1 MIKMQVVRPIKD
13 IEGKERGRICQLCQV
28 LDSIGQT
35 FPEHNENNIQ
45 KWMILK
51 DYLALTPPTAFA
63 LFSTLGVP
71 GWPRAGG
78 RTAIP
83 RTIFCCFVW
92 RSKKFSLWLW
102 LVKVFFCPFVH
113 IICCLHTIFKELF
126 CPPVC
131 EGEGRQVEALAP
143 LSTWFSEPYWLTN
156 FIDLTNLSN
165 LTSLTNSTIIIT
177 RPKKTYDRPTW
188 NHENP

>member
-1 MIKMQVVRPIKD
+1 MIKMQVIRPIED
-13 IEGKERGRICQLCQV
+13 VEGKERGRICQLCQV

-51 DYLALTPPTAFA
+51 DYLALTFPTFFA
-63 LFSTLGVP
+63 LFSTLGAP

-113 IICCLHTIFKELF
+113 IICFTQLLRKSFVHLLAREREGKLKLWHFSQPDYKVLF
-126 CPPVC
+126 WTLLVD
-131 EGEGRQVEALAP
+131 QLYQ
-143 LSTWFSEPYWLTN
+143 LDQLY
-156 FIDLTNLSN
+156 
-165 LTSLTNSTIIIT
+165 
-177 RPKKTYDRPTW
+177 
-188 NHENP
+188 